1 MSALIA
7 KKILVWFAGNFF
19 IIFVFISCHI
29 IYSTDHLCQED
40 LKHIHSKRCFYNFRL
55 VAVKERCVK
64 LAIEKCDD
72 STKKYYLAYI
82 ETIKTFINAKC
93 RLIGN
98 FYIFKLPFYHSTI
111 NDNIIC

>member
-1 MSALIA
+1 MSALITKESLA
-7 KKILVWFAGNFF
+7 WFAGNFF
-19 IIFVFISCHI
+19 TIYIILPYYTFYGSCVYTKTLRTYI
-29 IYSTDHLCQED
+29 KI
-40 LKHIHSKRCFYNFRL
+40 RCFYNFRL

-64 LAIEKCDD
+64 LAVEKCDD

-98 FYIFKLPFYHSTI
+98 
-111 NDNIIC
+111 